1 MARLGTDPPHAPPA
15 PSPHPLATTQGVSEA
30 DGKTYAVELE
40 LFGAIDQE
48 QSKTSAGGRTVVV
61 VLAKHSVGPHWPRL
75 LKAPGKPPKHVKV
88 DWNLFMDEDD
98 ELEEAE
104 KAQFNLG
111 DLDDFSKFDDPLDK
125 DVHSDSSDS
134 DDEDLDGLEK
144 PF

>member
-1 MARLGTDPPHAPPA
+1 MARLGTDPPRPHPA
-15 PSPHPLATTQGVSEA
+15 PSPHHLATTQGVSEA

-40 LFGAIDQE
+40 LFGAINQE